1 MKFNNPKGLD
11 EKCSNIY
18 QLKKK
23 YPTLCRS
30 FWLKKFKTSVSNIL
44 NLP

>member
-18 QLKKK
+18 QLKKNIQHYAEAFGFK
-23 YPTLCRS
+23 S
-30 FWLKKFKTSVSNIL
+30 LKQV
-44 NLP
+44 